1 MGDGPIQPII
11 QPITIDTMLNNNG
24 LSIGDGLNSLRVNRP
39 LMWKIIDRS
48 IELFWQLVTPHL
60 TLASVC

>member
-24 LSIGDGLNSLRVNRP
+24 LNIGDGLNSLRVNRP